1 MSVVKGPRVVLPL
14 EGLVPRVRLHRRQG
28 TGRACGRTFRT
39 VTYRVIQWATGTVGI
54 HAVPA
59 IVAHPQLELAGLW
72 VHSDSKAGRDAGELC
87 GGPPAGVLAT
97 QDADALL
104 DLDADCICYT
114 ANSDLRPD
122 GVIDD
127 IARMLAGGKNVVNTS
142 YVPLLYPTAAGEG
155 VHEKLQAACL
165 EGGTSF
171 YTSGID
177 PGFGNAGLAI
187 HALALCKEVRKVR
200 MMEIVNYD
208 TWDNPFTMFQIMGF
222 GKQDPSQSLLLSPG
236 LHLAGVGTGAA
247 PGGVGHRPAA
257 RRVQET
263 HEILRAD
270 EDFEI
275 ASGTVEKGTISGMR
289 FEIIG
294 MVGGEERIVV
304 EHVTR
309 LRDDDAPEWPQGS
322 GYRILIE
329 GEPHL
334 KIELELDSDL
344 GDHNHAGCLA
354 TAMHVVNA
362 IPHVVAGRARRP
374 HDARPPRLQRHHLTT
389 SVAASVSMR
398 T

>member
-1 MSVVKGPRVVLPL
+1 
-14 EGLVPRVRLHRRQG
+14 
-28 TGRACGRTFRT
+28 

-59 IVAHPQLELAGLW
+59 IVAHPELELAGLW
-72 VHSDSKAGRDAGELC
+72 VHSDSKSGKDAGELC
-87 GGPPAGVLAT
+87 GGPPAGIVAT

-104 DLDADCICYT
+104 DLDVDCICYT

-127 IARMLAGGKNVVNTS
+127 LCRMLASGKNVVNTS
-142 YVPLLYPTAAGEG
+142 YVPLLFPKAAGAG
-155 VHEKLQAACL
+155 VQDRLQAACL
-165 EGGTSF
+165 EGGSSL

-177 PGFGNAGLAI
+177 PGFGNAGLTV
-187 HALALCKEVRKVR
+187 HALALCKEVRRVR
-200 MMEIVNYD
+200 MLEIVNYA
-208 TWDNPFTMFQIMGF
+208 TWDNPFTMFEIMGF

-236 LHLAGVGTGAA
+236 SISLAWGPVLHLVAA
-247 PGGVGHRPAA
+247 AIGLHLDSVE
-257 RRVQET
+257 ET
-263 HEILRAD
+263 HEIIRAD
-270 EDFEI
+270 EDLAI
-275 ASGTVEKGTISGMR
+275 ASGMVEKGTISGMR

-294 MVGGEERIVV
+294 MAGGEERIVV

-309 LRDDDAPEWPQGS
+309 LRDDDAPDWPQGH
-322 GYRILIE
+322 GYRILVE

-334 KIELELDSDL
+334 KIELELSSDL

-362 IPHVVAGRARRP
+362 IPAVVEADPGV
-374 HDARPPRLQRHHLTT
+374 LTMLDLPVYSAT
-389 SVAASVSMR
+389 

>member
-1 MSVVKGPRVVLPL
+1 M
-14 EGLVPRVRLHRRQG
+14 
-28 TGRACGRTFRT
+28 
-39 VTYRVIQWATGTVGI
+39 TYRVIQWATGTVGI

-59 IVAHPQLELAGLW
+59 IVAHPELELAGLW
-72 VHSDSKAGRDAGELC
+72 VHSDSKAGHDAGELC
-87 GGPPAGVLAT
+87 GGPPAGVVAT

-104 DLDADCICYT
+104 ALDADCICYT

-142 YVPLLYPTAAGEG
+142 YVPLLFPKAAGDG
-155 VHEKLQAACL
+155 VYDKLQAACL

-177 PGFGNAGLAI
+177 PGFGNAGI
-187 HALALCKEVRKVR
+187 TVHALALCKEVRRVR
-200 MMEIVNYD
+200 MLEIVNYA

-222 GKQDPSQSLLLSPG
+222 GKQSPTESLLLSPG
-236 LHLAGVGTGAA
+236 STALAWGPVLHLVASAIGLQLDAVA
-247 PGGVGHRPAA
+247 
-257 RRVQET
+257 ET
-263 HEILRAD
+263 QEILRAD
-270 EDFEI
+270 EDITI
-275 ASGTVEKGTISGMR
+275 ASGVVEKGTISGMR

-294 MVGGEERIVV
+294 LVDGEPRIVV

-309 LRDDDAPEWPQGS
+309 LRDDDAPDWPQGH
-322 GYRILIE
+322 GYRIEVE
-329 GEPHL
+329 GEPHV
-334 KIELELDSDL
+334 KIDLELSSDL

-362 IPHVVAGRARRP
+362 IPHVVRAEP
-374 HDARPPRLQRHHLTT
+374 GVLTMLDLPVY
-389 SVAASVSMR
+389 SASA